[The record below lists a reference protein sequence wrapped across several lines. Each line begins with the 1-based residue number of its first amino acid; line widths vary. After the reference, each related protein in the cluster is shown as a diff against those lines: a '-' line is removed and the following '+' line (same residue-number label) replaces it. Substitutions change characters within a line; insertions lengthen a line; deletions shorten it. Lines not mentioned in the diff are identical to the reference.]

1 MEINI
6 ITFFLFYFLIIFST
20 LGYGIFF
27 IKKFSGKNEKFSI
40 GFTGILGVF
49 FLIILSISSHIFF
62 NHGLLHN
69 SVILL
74 FGLFYFIK
82 NIKIYSKK
90 NLLIFILFFL
100 VLFFATLIKKNHDDF
115 SYYHFPYT
123 YYIVEYPLMIGIGKF
138 VHGFR
143 TPSSMFY
150 LNSIFYLPI
159 VKYYMFNMG
168 AVMIMGFANIL
179 IFERISNS
187 FKKNKFDYLFILN
200 LLIFSF
206 INIFFYRLGEHGT
219 DRSPQ
224 ILILLFILELLYFI
238 NYKGIYKQFYP
249 NFLVLLG
256 LIISFK
262 PFYILYLIFT
272 LPIFILMKKYKQKDK
287 IYEIFNLKN
296 KFFILFC
303 YLIFL
308 TFSLYFVNTGC
319 LVYPVSF
326 TCFEN
331 FSWSIPIDQVKA
343 MNNWYEQWSKAGAGP
358 NFEVENR
365 DIYIQNFNWVNNW
378 IDKYFFNKV
387 SDFILGLILLLS
399 IFFVIF
405 FTKSKKNKSVKSNF
419 KNKYIGL
426 VYLTIFLLFFEWFY
440 NHPALRYGGY
450 ILVFLIFCIPFSIF
464 LEKYLVSNNS
474 EILKKKVLIIFILV
488 LTIFL
493 TRNTSRIIK
502 ENSIYEKLS
511 LYSVNYLM
519 DESYFRID
527 KQFKSLE
534 KNYIECKNTGIKCE
548 SPIKKEFG
556 LYIFPYK

>member
-27 IKKFSGKNEKFSI
+27 IKKFADKNEKFSI
-40 GFTGILGVF
+40 GFAGIIGVF
-49 FLIILSISSHIFF
+49 FLVILSISSHIFF
-62 NHGLLHN
+62 NHSFFHN
-69 SVILL
+69 SIILL
-74 FGLFYFIK
+74 FGLFYLFK
-82 NIKIYSKK
+82 NIKIYSK
-90 NLLIFILFFL
+90 NNILIFILVF
-100 VLFFATLIKKNHDDF
+100 VILFIAILIKKNHDDF

-123 YYIVEYPLMIGIGKF
+123 YYITEYPLMIGVGQF

-150 LNSIFYLPI
+150 LNSIFYLPF
-159 VKYYMFNMG
+159 VKYYMFNIG
-168 AVMIMGFANIL
+168 ALMIMGFANIL
-179 IFERISNS
+179 IFDRIKIY

-249 NFLVLLG
+249 NFLILLG

-262 PFYILYLIFT
+262 PFYILYLSFS
-272 LPIFILMKKYKQKDK
+272 LPVLILIKKYKQKDK
-287 IYEIFNLKN
+287 LYKIFNLKN
-296 KFFILFC
+296 NFFIFFC

-308 TFSLYFVNTGC
+308 IFSLYLINTGC
-319 LVYPVSF
+319 LVYPVAF

-331 FSWSIPIDQVKA
+331 LSWSIPIDQVKA

-358 NFEVENR
+358 NFQVENR
-365 DIYIQNFNWVNNW
+365 DIYIQNFNWVGNW
-378 IDKYFFNKV
+378 FEEYFFNKV
-387 SDFILGLILLLS
+387 SDFILGVILLLF
-399 IFFVIF
+399 IFLIIF
-405 FTKSKKNKSVKSNF
+405 FTKLKKNKFNKSNI
-419 KNKYIGL
+419 KNKNISL
-426 VYLTIFLLFFEWFY
+426 VYLTILLLFFEWFY
-440 NHPALRYGGY
+440 NHPSLRYGGY
-450 ILVFLIFCIPFSIF
+450 VLVFLIFSIPFSIF
-464 LEKYLVSNNS
+464 LEKYLVSCNS
-474 EILKKKVLIIFILV
+474 EMVKKKTTIIFILV

-493 TRNTSRIIK
+493 TRNINRIAK
-502 ENSIYEKLS
+502 ENSIYEKIS
-511 LYSVNYLM
+511 FNSVNYLM
-519 DESYFRID
+519 DKSYFRVD

-534 KNYIECKNTGIKCE
+534 KNYFECENTGIKCE
-548 SPIKKEFG
+548 SLIKKEFG
-556 LYIFPYK
+556 IYIFPYK